1 MYTFCIV
8 FGSSFFG
15 KGWQIYNFIIRLENL
30 VCHNNPFI
38 IIYSNTLGQSSIQH
52 SINWVQ
58 TEKQIFLYI
67 YIYVYIYMC
76 VCVCVCVCNVKD
88 LGAKIYTKLA
98 SNIMLMISLWTW
110 IEPLLSSFREENVL
124 VLLKYQDP
132 FIEYAIFEPC
142 LSCAF
147 FVWAQNSSTIQWIV
161 NFHTSS
167 YSSNSLS

>member
-58 TEKQIFLYI
+58 TEKQIFLSLSLSI
-67 YIYVYIYMC
+67 YLSIYLS
-76 VCVCVCVCNVKD
+76 NVKD
-88 LGAKIYTKLA
+88 LGAKIYTNLA
-98 SNIMLMISLWTW
+98 GNIMLMISLWTW

-124 VLLKYQDP
+124 VFLKYQDP